1 LLPFD
6 LDQKKK
12 IAINRLLNLYSI
24 KIKIISVA
32 FGSKCAS
39 KDFKFK
45 LNWKRNDLKTKNH

>member
-12 IAINRLLNLYSI
+12 IAINRLLNLSSI

-32 FGSKCAS
+32 FGSKYAS
-39 KDFKFK
+39 KDCKFK
-45 LNWKRNDLKTKNH
+45 LNWKRND